1 MITCR
6 QLAELLI
13 DFVSGEL
20 TPEMS
25 ERIQRHLSL
34 CPPCVTYVETY
45 QLTIRLTRCL
55 PCAPLPPELAS
66 RLRAVLEEMKC
77 EKPTEEKPQ

>member
-1 MITCR
+1 MTCR

-20 TPEMS
+20 PPEQR
-25 ERIQRHLSL
+25 EVLERHLRL

-45 QLTIRLTRCL
+45 KMTMHLTRKL
-55 PCAPLPPELAS
+55 PCRELPPDVAERLLAA
-66 RLRAVLEEMKC
+66 LKNP
-77 EKPTEEKPQ
+77 KPE